1 MNSEKQLR
9 VHLLWQMQ
17 GSMVVSVQQRNY
29 VL

>member
-1 MNSEKQLR
+1 MFGDLLTYKSQ
-9 VHLLWQMQ
+9 HLGQ